1 MSGETTQNGQEPRSY
16 LMLLIGDE
24 RATSDAAL
32 GIALRGAGYS
42 LRVHIIEFQKTG
54 RERGEVIAASFLTGL
69 SLTQFGTVEPNQTSE
84 EVEGPGI
91 TPERV
96 ASAMKE
102 AGTHV
107 RQRVTNILILDGV
120 LTLVKDGLVSDDE
133 LLDLVDKA
141 APWLD
146 IVATGSEAS
155 DRLRKVANSVT
166 MMETLKET
174 SQQPNDLRR
183 GIHY

>member
-1 MSGETTQNGQEPRSY
+1 MSAGKAEDGQDARSY
-16 LMLLIGDE
+16 LMLLVGDE

-42 LRVHIIEFQKTG
+42 LRIHIIEFQKTG

-69 SLTQFGTVEPNQTSE
+69 SLSQFGTVEANQTAE
-84 EVEGPGI
+84 EVDGAGI
-91 TPERV
+91 TQERA
-96 ASAMKE
+96 ASALKE
-102 AGTHV
+102 AATHV

-120 LTLVKDGLVSDDE
+120 LSLIPHGLVTEDQ
-133 LLDLVDKA
+133 LLDLIERA

-146 IVATGSEAS
+146 IVATGSEAGE
-155 DRLRKVANSVT
+155 RLRKVANSVT
-166 MMETLKET
+166 AMETLKET
-174 SQQPNDLRR
+174 SQEPQDLRR